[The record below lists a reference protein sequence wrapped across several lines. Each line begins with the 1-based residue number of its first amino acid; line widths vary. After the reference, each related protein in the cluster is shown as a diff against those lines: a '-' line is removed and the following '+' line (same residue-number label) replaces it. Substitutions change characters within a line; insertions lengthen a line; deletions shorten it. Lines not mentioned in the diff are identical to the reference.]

1 MLQGPFFLF
10 LLVSTMKI
18 LLIIADPG
26 SDTVN
31 STAELE
37 AQDKQQDNPLL
48 YHHTPLTLLLGTLG
62 ERIKAKTHWEG
73 IGMTCEPCS

>member
-10 LLVSTMKI
+10 LLVTTMKM

-26 SDTVN
+26 CDTMGT
-31 STAELE
+31 TAQPE
-37 AQDKQQDNPLL
+37 AQAKQQDNPLL

-62 ERIKAKTHWEG
+62 ERIKAKIHWEG
-73 IGMTCEPCS
+73 IGMTYEPCG